1 MMSSVYKV
9 LTPAGQF
16 DAIFVEDEDIPIE
29 YSGDELAIDFFKDW
43 LLINQISGEHGHL
56 LDSLKLTPNDL
67 YGFCQP
73 LDSGIEVIPPFD
85 DFMSYTQEDSAMQ
98 NDEAVAESEVLG
110 GVYSDADKK
119 SIAATNQLIKYF
131 REFIASDFE
140 KGKVPTSIYG
150 WAATGQVM
158 DKDDAKS
165 KLRELIDIAINRKAG
180 IEDITPKQKQRLAD
194 YQHDARVISDYLTKR
209 IRHTGVRNLLR
220 TPEMKAKFPEIDN
233 QPRDAF
239 DSAII
244 TDEIRKLTDMM
255 LDGIS
260 GLEKIKLIK
269 EAGSIR
275 ANLQTVQSGMEK
287 LKMVKR
293 IQEIRDALGVGSV
306 GVLDKNGLDANGMWP
321 MTRAEYNK
329 IHNDYKGTFS
339 DGALSALKLING
351 ATTVVPVSIIDEQQK
366 DLEPEVKPQI
376 TMTDVNKVMPLLKNF
391 IGAAQLSA
399 VGSLIRGEEGQ
410 FFKDKMVE
418 IANVVQTMP
427 KTYGQDGMAD
437 KAIAYLH
444 YFKGSGNWY
453 ITEKDMEDDQLQAFG
468 LADIFGDG
476 GEFGY
481 INIEEIIQHGVE
493 LDFQWTPKT
502 IGQIKGTGSEGE
514 TKNAE
519 AGDESEGIQKFTEN
533 PDAISTKDAIR
544 SGFISELESLKAET
558 DINRFNERL
567 DEIAARIEK
576 ACLMESLDKEL
587 NDAADVFTALLSAAE
602 SGGK

>member
-1 MMSSVYKV
+1 MISSVYKV

-16 DAIFVEDEDIPIE
+16 DAIFAEDEDIPIE
-29 YSGDELAIDFFKDW
+29 YSGNELAIGFFKDW
-43 LLINQISGEHGHL
+43 LFINQISGEHGHL

-73 LDSGIEVIPPFD
+73 LNSGIEVIPPLD

-98 NDEAVAESEVLG
+98 NDEAVAESEVLD

-119 SIAATNQLIKYF
+119 SIAATNQLIKFF

-140 KGKVPTSIYG
+140 KAQVPTSIYG
-150 WAATGQVM
+150 WVATGQVM
-158 DKDDAKS
+158 DKDDAKR

-209 IRHTGVRNLLR
+209 IRHTGARNLLR
-220 TPEMKAKFPEIDN
+220 TPEMKEKFHEIDN

-293 IQEIRDALGVGSV
+293 IQEIRDALGIGSV
-306 GVLDKNGLDANGMWP
+306 GGLDKNGLDANGMWP

-329 IHNDYKGTFS
+329 VHSDYKGTFS
-339 DGALSALKLING
+339 DGTPSALKLING

-366 DLEPEVKPQI
+366 DLEPEVKPQT
-376 TMTDVNKVMPLLKNF
+376 TMADVNNVMPLLKNF

-418 IANVVQTMP
+418 IANVIQTMP

-453 ITEKDMEDDQLQAFG
+453 IIEKDMEDDQLQAFG
-468 LADIFGDG
+468 LANIFGDG
-476 GEFGY
+476 GELGY

-493 LDFQWTPKT
+493 LDFHWTPKT
-502 IGQIKGTGSEGE
+502 IGQIKGTDSEDE
-514 TKNAE
+514 TQGTQASDEPSENNDPAE
-519 AGDESEGIQKFTEN
+519 TTEYAS
-533 PDAISTKDAIR
+533 PKSDAK
-544 SGFISELESLKAET
+544 SGFKSELESLKAET

-567 DEIAARIEK
+567 DEIAARIEQ
-576 ACLMESLDKEL
+576 AGLMEALDKEL
-587 NDAADVFTALLSAAE
+587 NDAADILTELLSAAE
-602 SGGK
+602 RGGK